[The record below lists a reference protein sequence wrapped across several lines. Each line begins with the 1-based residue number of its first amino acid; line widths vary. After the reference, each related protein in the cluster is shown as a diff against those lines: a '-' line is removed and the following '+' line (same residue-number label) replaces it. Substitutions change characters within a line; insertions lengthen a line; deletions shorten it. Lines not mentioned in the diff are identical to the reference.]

1 MLTRIAIY
9 EGRIKPGQEE
19 IFFSRVRDELEPIWA
34 QFPGVTAVRV
44 LRRRESDQDAAPIP
58 MILEM
63 DFPDMAAIEAC
74 LGSEI
79 RPQAHA
85 ATEAVMQLFEGRFYH
100 LIAESKALPVAA
112 G

>member
-9 EGRIKPGQEE
+9 EGHIKAGQEDV
-19 IFFSRVRDELEPIWA
+19 FFGRVRDELEPIWA
-34 QFPGVTAVRV
+34 RFPGATAVRV
-44 LRRRESDQDAAPIP
+44 LRRQTSDAEAVPIP

-74 LGSEI
+74 LASDI
-79 RPQAHA
+79 RPHAHA

-100 LIAESKALPVAA
+100 LIAESKTLPAA
-112 G
+112 S